1 MKAYIL
7 LLFAFVSFFG
17 FSQQKRFE
25 IDWQCTILLQTSN
38 SSIEV
43 PSFNKKHFT
52 FDYSTGLN
60 FYAHWDITM
69 PINQNSVEL
78 VDISYT
84 TISVAELK
92 SLPLNTIPSA
102 VKFNFKN
109 TTARNKRTAF
119 VEISPIIKENGIYKK
134 ITAFTVNYNTSSS
147 SNASVSFQST
157 QAISNS
163 VLSSGSWY
171 KFYVEKSG
179 VYRLS
184 RSFLSQ
190 LGINTNVDPRTIKI
204 FGNGGAMLPFGNT
217 SNYPL
222 DLTENAVK
230 FVGEQD
236 GVFNSDDYIL
246 FYAEGPKGNTD
257 DTAIT

>member
-1 MKAYIL
+1 
-7 LLFAFVSFFG
+7 
-17 FSQQKRFE
+17 
-25 IDWQCTILLQTSN
+25 
-38 SSIEV
+38 
-43 PSFNKKHFT
+43 
-52 FDYSTGLN
+52 
-60 FYAHWDITM
+60 
-69 PINQNSVEL
+69 
-78 VDISYT
+78 
-84 TISVAELK
+84 
-92 SLPLNTIPSA
+92 
-102 VKFNFKN
+102 
-109 TTARNKRTAF
+109 
-119 VEISPIIKENGIYKK
+119 
-134 ITAFTVNYNTSSS
+134 
-147 SNASVSFQST
+147 
-157 QAISNS
+157 S

-204 FGNGGAMLPFGNT
+204 FGNGGAMLPFENT

-246 FYAEGPKGNTD
+246 FYAEGPKGNID
-257 DTAIT
+257 DTAINTNINPYTDKSYYFVNVSNGNGKRIQSMPQPEAPADFVVNTFQDYQFHELDEFNLVRVGRRWFGNRFNIENEQQFTFDFPNIITTEPVRVKVFAASTSENATSMTVNVNGNLVDTFTFNPIDSPTLATGDSFNNIITATSSEVVVTL